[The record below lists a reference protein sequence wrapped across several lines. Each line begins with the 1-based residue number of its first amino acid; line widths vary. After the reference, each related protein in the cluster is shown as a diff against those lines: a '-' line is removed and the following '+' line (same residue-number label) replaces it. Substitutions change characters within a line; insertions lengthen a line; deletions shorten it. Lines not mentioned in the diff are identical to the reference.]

1 MKKEN
6 VSGGHRGKGTILLL
20 GRNINWYISGSHLEM
35 CIYFEPLAI
44 STKKINMHI
53 HKKYLPT
60 YLPINQP
67 ASHNDVP

>member
-1 MKKEN
+1 MLVE
-6 VSGGHRGKGTILLL
+6 GTGERVLSYYV
-20 GRNINWYISGSHLEM
+20 GRNINWCISGSHLEM

-60 YLPINQP
+60 YLSTNQP
-67 ASHNDVP
+67 VNPLASPIDV